1 MSTRRPDSTSAC
13 RPTTRTAGEP
23 RRGAATVLDRHGRLR
38 VLAQGHAGPWAA
50 RWLPSCCSRVAPGST
65 TTRSRSPTRYRPATS
80 SSMSCSA
87 ISSRRVLSRL
97 AHRACWPGSACEHRR
112 ESRNGSS
119 PRAFSP
125 SSREAEAGSSSSAS
139 PTACASRRPAKSLG
153 SACAPPC
160 SGEREPDPRTAVL
173 ATLASACG
181 LVDLHV
187 PRDARRA
194 AAQRVAGFAA
204 DDALP
209 DAVADAI
216 EAAERATAGAVLGA
230 QSAIHTS

>member
-1 MSTRRPDSTSAC
+1 MNLA
-13 RPTTRTAGEP
+13 EE
-23 RRGAATVLDRHGRLR
+23 LRL
-38 VLAQGHAGPWAA
+38 
-50 RWLPSCCSRVAPGST
+50 CSIDTDG
-65 TTRSRSPTRYRPATS
+65 Y
-80 SSMSCSA
+80 
-87 ISSRRVLSRL
+87 
-97 AHRACWPGSACEHRR
+97 
-112 ESRNGSS
+112 
-119 PRAFSP
+119 AFSP
-125 SSREAEAGSSSSAS
+125 KVTPGLGGALVAELLLAGRARLDDDALAVADPIPTGDELVDELLGDLEQAGAQPLGSSGLLARVGMRAS
-139 PTACASRRPAKSLG
+139 PRIQERLVAAGVLTVEPGGRSWIVVVRKPDRLRLTPAGEEPRQRLR
-153 SACAPPC
+153 AALL
-160 SGEREPDPRTAVL
+160 GEREPDPRSAVL

-209 DAVADAI
+209 DAVADSI